1 MIDTYAMTRA
11 ERLRTLTQMMR
22 GLLKDYPLKMLLM
35 CGVSPN
41 AIKERANG

>member
-22 GLLKDYPLKMLLM
+22 GLLKDCPLKMLLM